1 MATKTGVQI
10 HTRAK
15 TKSFVPRPYKV
26 ILLNDDVTT
35 MDFVVYI
42 LMEIFAKNFNDAVDL
57 MMKVHRQG
65 RAVCGEYPK
74 EIAECKQ
81 QAVLQAA
88 KAAGFPLRCE
98 IEED

>member
-10 HTRAK
+10 RTRAK

-42 LMEIFAKNFNDAVDL
+42 LMEI
-57 MMKVHRQG
+57 
-65 RAVCGEYPK
+65 
-74 EIAECKQ
+74 
-81 QAVLQAA
+81 LQ
-88 KAAGFPLRCE
+88 
-98 IEED
+98 